1 MIEPAHARCKSSSKL
16 GFCSLTRSFHLS
28 PFTFHFILTMLD
40 NLKKYRIILA
50 SASPRRRELL
60 AGLDVDFVVRTLP
73 DVDESFPADLQ
84 GGDIPLYISKKKA
97 DAYRPVMTDEELVI
111 TADTIVWLDGAALGK
126 PVDEADAR
134 RMLRS
139 MSGKTHSVF
148 TGVTITTKEEQ
159 RCFVAQSDVTFANL
173 TDDEIE
179 YYVNR
184 YKPMDKAGSYGVQE
198 WIGYIGIT
206 GINGSY
212 FNVMGLPVQR
222 LYCELGKVR

>member
-1 MIEPAHARCKSSSKL
+1 
-16 GFCSLTRSFHLS
+16 
-28 PFTFHFILTMLD
+28 MLD

-60 AGLDVDFVVRTLP
+60 AGLDVDFVARTLP
-73 DVDESFPADLQ
+73 DVDESFPAELQ

-97 DAYRPVMTDEELVI
+97 DAYRSVMADDELVI

-126 PVDEADAR
+126 PVDEVEAR
-134 RMLRS
+134 RMLRA
-139 MSGKTHSVF
+139 MSGKAHSVF

-159 RCFVAQSDVTFANL
+159 CSFVAQSNVVFAEL

-179 YYVNR
+179 YYVQKYR
-184 YKPMDKAGSYGVQE
+184 PMDKAGSYGVQE

-212 FNVMGLPVQR
+212 FNVMGLPVQK
-222 LYCELGKVR
+222 LYSVLKNFGFK